1 MNKKTHFNWL
11 QLIEFIAVHAL
22 AVTAIFYFSW
32 INLLVAIVLL
42 WLTLGWGI
50 AIGYH
55 RLLSHR
61 SFQPPKW
68 FEYLLAILGSM
79 ALQKGVIS
87 WITNHRI
94 HHAFSESDG
103 DPHTP
108 NAGLFWSHIGW
119 MLKGIGQ
126 DHPFEVCQR
135 YSPDL
140 CQDNFYLK
148 FEKLNRVPAIIVGIL
163 LFYFGGWGML
173 AWGVGVRTVLSW
185 HFTWGVNSFGHRF
198 GPQRFKT
205 NDGSRNNFILGIL
218 TFGDGFHNNHHAF
231 PTSARHGLVW
241 YEFDLNFW
249 QIKLLEK
256 IGFIKNVKFPT
267 QNNIEKKLMENQ
279 SAKG

>member
-1 MNKKTHFNWL
+1 MMAKNNYFNWL
-11 QLIEFIAVHAL
+11 QLLEFIAVHVL
-22 AVTAIFYFSW
+22 AVSAIFYFSW
-32 INLLVAIVLL
+32 TNIMLMLVLL

-50 AIGYH
+50 GIGYH

-68 FEYLLAILGSM
+68 FEYCLAILGSM

-94 HHAFSESDG
+94 HHAFTETNG

-108 NAGLFWSHIGW
+108 NDGLFWSHIGW

-126 DHPFEVCQR
+126 DHPFEVCLK

-140 CQDNFYLK
+140 CQDKFYLK
-148 FEKLNRVPAIIVGIL
+148 FEKVNRLPAIVVALIL
-163 LFYFGGWGML
+163 IWVGGWGWL
-173 AWGVGVRTVLSW
+173 AWGVGVRIIISW
-185 HFTWGVNSFGHRF
+185 HSAWGVNSLGHKF

-205 NDGSRNNFILGIL
+205 NDGSRNNFVLGIL

-231 PTSARHGLVW
+231 PTSARHGFAW
-241 YEFDLNFW
+241 YELDINFI

-256 IGFIKNVKFPT
+256 IGFFKSVKTPSKKNIDLK
-267 QNNIEKKLMENQ
+267 QLEK
-279 SAKG
+279 SRS